1 MAPRRPATAGR
12 WLDRRK
18 GANHFFFTATP
29 ELFAARRRHRLA
41 SRPPL
46 SAPNSPLEQ
55 GSPEVFGFGR
65 KREPKQASRLRNSRD
80 SGISIV
86 TRCVYRSSADMLQAG
101 RLAV

>member
-18 GANHFFFTATP
+18 GANHLFLAATP

-80 SGISIV
+80 SGNPS
-86 TRCVYRSSADMLQAG
+86 
-101 RLAV
+101 